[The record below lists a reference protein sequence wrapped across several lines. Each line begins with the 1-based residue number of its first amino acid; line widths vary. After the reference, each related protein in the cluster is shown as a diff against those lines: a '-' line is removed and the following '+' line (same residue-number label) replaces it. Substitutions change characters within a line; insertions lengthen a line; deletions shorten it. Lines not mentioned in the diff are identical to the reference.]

1 MDENRSV
8 DINHIVND
16 GKHTYIMKY
25 DLGENWAL
33 YNKTLLESILK
44 ELFERPLNI
53 RIHNTT
59 MLLFEG
65 LR

>member
-16 GKHTYIMKY
+16 GKHTYIKY

-33 YNKTLLESILK
+33 YNKRLLESIFK